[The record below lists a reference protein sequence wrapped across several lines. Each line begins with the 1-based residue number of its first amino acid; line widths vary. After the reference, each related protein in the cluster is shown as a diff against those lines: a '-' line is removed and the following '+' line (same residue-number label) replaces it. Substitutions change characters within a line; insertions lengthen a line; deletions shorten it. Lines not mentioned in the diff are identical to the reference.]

1 MIKVKSVL
9 QQLIDERKKNA
20 SLLFR
25 LEKLLSDMDYVAM
38 MCDIELEEEENE

>member
-1 MIKVKSVL
+1 MLKVKTVL

-20 SLLFR
+20 FLLIK

-38 MCDIELEEEENE
+38 MCDVELEGDADE